1 MYWFKATCIKFYIQQ
16 LWQAVSPALQQ
27 LIAILIALDLPQPT
41 KDSTVFDLFSQIE
54 NKVSQY
60 QHLWLILVYSCSYYY
75 LIYHFLVIIT
85 EVKKIIL
92 INQ

>member
-1 MYWFKATCIKFYIQQ
+1 MTGSESCSPAAHSNTDSTGFTTTYQRLHCIK
-16 LWQAVSPALQQ
+16 
-27 LIAILIALDLPQPT
+27 
-41 KDSTVFDLFSQIE
+41 FDLFSQIE

-60 QHLWLILVYSCSYYY
+60 QHLWLIRVYSCSYYY

>member
-1 MYWFKATCIKFYIQQ
+1 M
-16 LWQAVSPALQQ
+16 SPALQQ

-60 QHLWLILVYSCSYYY
+60 QHLRLIHVYSCSYYY
-75 LIYHFLVIIT
+75 LIYHFLVIIK

>member
-1 MYWFKATCIKFYIQQ
+1 M
-16 LWQAVSPALQQ
+16 SPALQQ

-41 KDSTVFDLFSQIE
+41 KDSTVFGLFSQIE

-60 QHLWLILVYSCSYYY
+60 QHLWLKRVYSCSYYY